1 MITALHTLQGYI
13 KIEISLSFRCT
24 FLVLEAQSSMNHEKV
39 KEVEW
44 MSTKHDIDQMDAAC
58 HTEEGEHCRK
68 SHHPEKVKKDM
79 ITRLNRVEGQIRG
92 IKGMIEKDVYCDD
105 VITQLAATQSAL
117 NSVAKILL
125 EGHLKGCVVDRLGEG
140 DETVLDE
147 LLVTIQKLM
156 KK

>member
-1 MITALHTLQGYI
+1 MEH
-13 KIEISLSFRCT
+13 
-24 FLVLEAQSSMNHEKV
+24 LENED
-39 KEVEW
+39 
-44 MSTKHDIDQMDAAC
+44 TC
-58 HTEEGEHCRK
+58 HTGEGTTCRK
-68 SHHPEKVKKDM
+68 SHHPEQVKKNM

-105 VITQLAATQSAL
+105 VITQLSATQSAL

-125 EGHLKGCVVDRLGEG
+125 EGHIKGCVVDRLGEG
-140 DETVLDE
+140 DDAVLDE